1 MHTKYTVLKLITLHF
16 GHTIIWFHTACS
28 MHTLHRTRMDCSSHR
43 INDKSFRVGA
53 KSTMLGIGCCIRET
67 SFHTIYPSD
76 DANTIILGQVVV
88 NLLWIELTCINFR
101 SVAETLNMSPTFS
114 RSLFPFFI
122 PYLCG
127 LRAHNF
133 RFLFPATFQHLHIVC
148 AANEPDAPPLMTMY
162 GFITV

>member
-1 MHTKYTVLKLITLHF
+1 MQKSTTLKLSTVHF
-16 GHTIIWFHTACS
+16 GHAMVLFYTERS
-28 MHTLHRTRMDCSSHR
+28 MHTLYKYAM
-43 INDKSFRVGA
+43 INHSDGEEHNGWNR
-53 KSTMLGIGCCIRET
+53 CCIKET
-67 SFHTIYPSD
+67 SFHTYYPGD
-76 DANTIILGQVVV
+76 DANTLLGQVVV

-133 RFLFPATFQHLHIVC
+133 CFLFPATFQHLHIFC
-148 AANEPDAPPLMTMY
+148 AANEPDAPPMMTMY